1 MKVTGETRMWY
12 NRKPQGKLAAKRQ
25 RAVVGIFQASIALR
39 LVSRNDSMLDSSGGN
54 HRSIDVH

>member
-1 MKVTGETRMWY
+1 MNMAGRDARHTCIGG
-12 NRKPQGKLAAKRQ
+12 KPTAKRE
-25 RAVVGIFQASIALR
+25 RPELAFFRLDVALR